1 MEQKYNES
9 ITQKLSSIETL
20 ATTNM
25 GAGSINDNLKK
36 IAEGIAKAASGKD
49 VEFADIT
56 PATDLKGN
64 ITEYR
69 VCNWINCKSIWI
81 PMRQQLDIMMFLAS

>member
-1 MEQKYNES
+1 
-9 ITQKLSSIETL
+9 
-20 ATTNM
+20 M

-56 PATDLKGN
+56 PATDL
-64 ITEYR
+64 
-69 VCNWINCKSIWI
+69 
-81 PMRQQLDIMMFLAS
+81 